1 MNVRKMKMLATALKS
16 EVSAMIRTLDAD
28 KIDELKA
35 LTHAETVEWY
45 GMMMR
50 DAHQEKEEKPKP

>member
-1 MNVRKMKMLATALKS
+1 MKMLATALKS